1 MSTDDNQPIP
11 KSLLMELYQRTKGDL
26 QQTVSMYDLGAS
38 LGLAK
43 AAAGAAA
50 EELMV
55 EGLVDLRTLS
65 GGISITAEGLAA
77 LGIAPAALL
86 VAAGPGRKLS
96 KGPVLDDGDRELLQQ
111 LLADL
116 RASSAGEKAIAQLEE
131 MLIDIKT
138 IEVQLLSPAAKS
150 AIIREVLRSLH
161 TALDKGGDKTIAV
174 QLLELLA

>member
-1 MSTDDNQPIP
+1 MSNDSQPVST
-11 KSLLMELYQRTKGDL
+11 SLLMELYQRTKGDL

-55 EGLVDLRTLS
+55 EGLAELRTLA
-65 GGISITAEGLAA
+65 GGISITVEGLAA
-77 LGIAPAALL
+77 LGIAPAASQA
-86 VAAGPGRKLS
+86 VQGPGRRLS
-96 KGPVLDDGDRELLQQ
+96 KGPVLDDGDRELLHH

-116 RASSAGEKAIAQLEE
+116 RACSGSGKSIGQLEE
-131 MLIDIKT
+131 ILIDVKT

-161 TALDKGGDKTIAV
+161 AALDKGGDKTMAGP
-174 QLLELLA
+174 LAELLS